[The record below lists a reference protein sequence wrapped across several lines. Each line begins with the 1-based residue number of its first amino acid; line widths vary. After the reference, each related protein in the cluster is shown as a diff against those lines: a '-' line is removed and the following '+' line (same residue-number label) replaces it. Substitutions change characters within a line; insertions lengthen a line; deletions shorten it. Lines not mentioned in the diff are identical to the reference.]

1 MSEIIPHKSYE
12 KMFEEMIS
20 ESKTSLDEQHLYILV
35 KKMKRKQL
43 MSQIGARIKPEA

>member
-1 MSEIIPHKSYE
+1 
-12 KMFEEMIS
+12 MFEEMIS

-43 MSQIGARIKPEA
+43 LFQIAGRIKSEI